1 MLLKVAR
8 DTAFD
13 GLLKIEKGKIT
24 YKITAINR
32 RHKSSLLLPATSI
45 LSSANNQW
53 NIQSN
58 SSKAVY
64 TVTLDEPECSL
75 KCSLRCNICKIC
87 VHISSCTCLDSLITA
102 TICHLV
108 ALHNSSNHT
117 SSATNP
123 AITNT
128 ITAVETTVDSD
139 AVLSCL
145 HDEDEIYSQLAT
157 KLAYITVK
165 IPSCSV
171 ITLGP
176 VEKHINAIISLINTD
191 QYQQTV
197 SASLNTSMPEPSNKQ
212 IPKQKPFSSTRKHN
226 KSPQLE

>member
-1 MLLKVAR
+1 MRSWPCWSTSKEWEKNYTAWREQLYSYIHVHKYIYLKGKVNKRVDKCIHMLLKVAR

-87 VHISSCTCLDSLITA
+87 VIRTCPDSPLITA
-102 TICHLV
+102 TIVLWPV
-108 ALHNSSNHT
+108 WR
-117 SSATNP
+117 
-123 AITNT
+123 
-128 ITAVETTVDSD
+128 TAH
-139 AVLSCL
+139 A
-145 HDEDEIYSQLAT
+145 Q
-157 KLAYITVK
+157 
-165 IPSCSV
+165 
-171 ITLGP
+171 
-176 VEKHINAIISLINTD
+176 
-191 QYQQTV
+191 
-197 SASLNTSMPEPSNKQ
+197 
-212 IPKQKPFSSTRKHN
+212 
-226 KSPQLE
+226 